1 MTTIAVLGNGRVGGN
16 LAAALARAGHEVTVA
31 DRTPGA
37 AADAART
44 ARIII
49 NATPGAGSLDRL
61 AALREEL
68 RDKILVDVSNAT
80 TDGPDGLPADLIYP
94 GSSLAEQLQEALPET
109 RVVKTLNTMLFPV
122 MTSPATLPSRR
133 PRSSPA
139 RTRRPSRPSA
149 NCSPTSAGKRN
160 GSPTSAGSRPPAPQ
174 RPRSCSYRTS
184 SGPPDSHPSRSPSP
198 ADCRAAP
205 AGGSRSRRV
214 SWMGSRWDTI
224 VACTVRL
231 GGGVD
236 IEALR
241 A

>member
-61 AALREEL
+61 AALCEEL
-68 RDKILVDVSNAT
+68 RDKILVDVSNA

-122 MTSPATLPSRR
+122 MTSPATLPQ
-133 PRSSPA
+133 
-139 RTRRPSRPSA
+139 T
-149 NCSPTSAGKRN
+149 PTAFLSGED
-160 GSPTSAGSRPPAPQ
+160 PQ
-174 RPRSCSYRTS
+174 
-184 SGPPDSHPSRSPSP
+184 
-198 ADCRAAP
+198 AKQ
-205 AGGSRSRRV
+205 
-214 SWMGSRWDTI
+214 
-224 VACTVRL
+224 TVRELLIDLGWQKEWITDL
-231 GGGVD
+231 GG
-236 IEALR
+236 IQTARATEAAILFVPHVIR
-241 A
+241 STGFTPFAISIAR